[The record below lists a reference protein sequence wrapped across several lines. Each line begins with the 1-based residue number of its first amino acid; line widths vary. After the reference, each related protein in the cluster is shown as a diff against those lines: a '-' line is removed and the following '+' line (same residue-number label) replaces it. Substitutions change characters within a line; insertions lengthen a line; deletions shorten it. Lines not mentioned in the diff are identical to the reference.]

1 MKIVVG
7 LTGASGVQY
16 GIRFLEVC
24 RSLKIET
31 HLVISTWGRKNIE
44 LETDYSVSQVCSLA
58 SKNYEK
64 EDLAAAISSGS
75 FRHDGM
81 VVIPCSMK
89 SVSAIANGFTEN
101 LLHRAAD
108 VTLKERRKLILVPRE
123 TPLSVIHL
131 ENLLKLARAGAII
144 LPPMPAFY
152 NKPKN
157 LDDIVDHL
165 IGRVL
170 DHLGVE
176 HSLVNRWGE

>member
-7 LTGASGVQY
+7 ISGASGARY

-24 RSLKIET
+24 RSLDIET
-31 HLVISTWGRKNIE
+31 HLVLSAWGRRNIE
-44 LETDYSVSQVCSLA
+44 LETEYTVSEVSALA
-58 SKNYEK
+58 FKTHEDK
-64 EDLAAAISSGS
+64 DLAAAVSSGS

-108 VTLKERRKLILVPRE
+108 VTLKEGRRIILVPRE

-152 NKPKN
+152 NKPRS
-157 LDDIVDHL
+157 LEDIVDHL
-165 IGRVL
+165 VGRVL

-176 HSLVNRWGE
+176 HTLVNRWGE

>member
-1 MKIVVG
+1 MNIVVG
-7 LTGASGVQY
+7 ISGASGVRY
-16 GIRFLEVC
+16 GIRFLEVS
-24 RSLKIET
+24 RSLDIKT
-31 HLVISTWGRKNIE
+31 HLVLSAWGRRNIE
-44 LETDYSVSQVCSLA
+44 LETDYAVSQVSSLA
-58 SKNYEK
+58 YKHYK
-64 EDLAAAISSGS
+64 DKDLAAAVSSGS

-131 ENLLKLARAGAII
+131 ENLLKLAHAGALI

-157 LDDIVDHL
+157 LDDIIDHL
-165 IGRVL
+165 VGRVL
-170 DHLGVE
+170 DHFGVE
-176 HSLVNRWGE
+176 HDLVHRWGE

>member
-7 LTGASGVQY
+7 ISGASGARY

-24 RSLKIET
+24 RSLDIET
-31 HLVISTWGRKNIE
+31 HLVLSAWGRRNIE
-44 LETDYSVSQVCSLA
+44 LETEYSVDQVSSLA
-58 SKNYEK
+58 SQIHEDR
-64 EDLAAAISSGS
+64 DLAAAVSSGS

-108 VTLKERRKLILVPRE
+108 VTLKEGRKIILVPRE
-123 TPLSVIHL
+123 SPLSVIHL
-131 ENLLKLARAGAII
+131 ENLLKVARAGAII

-152 NKPKN
+152 NKPRG
-157 LDDIVDHL
+157 LEDIVDHL
-165 IGRVL
+165 VGRVL

-176 HSLVNRWGE
+176 HALVNRWGE

>member
-7 LTGASGVQY
+7 ISGASGMRY

-24 RSLKIET
+24 RSLEIET
-31 HLVISTWGRKNIE
+31 HLVLSAWGRRNIE
-44 LETDYSVSQVCSLA
+44 LETEYSVDHVSSLA
-58 SKNYEK
+58 SKTHEDS
-64 EDLAAAISSGS
+64 DLAAAVSSGS

-108 VTLKERRKLILVPRE
+108 VTLKEGRKLILVPRE

-131 ENLLKLARAGAII
+131 ENLLKVARAGAII

-152 NKPKN
+152 NKPRN
-157 LDDIVDHL
+157 LEDIVDHL
-165 IGRVL
+165 VGRVL
-170 DHLGVE
+170 DHLGVD
-176 HSLVNRWGE
+176 HTLVNRWGE